1 MTKEIF
7 RENAYL
13 KEHEARVTVASDRG
27 IELDETIFYP
37 TAGGQPGDHGEFV
50 LQDGSKLNIID
61 TRYDR
66 ETGVLLHV
74 PEEGS
79 ALPVVGEQITMHLDW
94 QRRYQLMRLHSLMH
108 MLCAVVPET
117 VTGGAIREDGTARLD
132 FDIPEPPD
140 KQKINDDLNKT
151 IDEDHPLKI
160 SRISDEEMQQKQDLI
175 RTMSVKPPM
184 GKGSVRLIEF
194 KGADLQPCGG
204 THVNSTAEIGPVEIQ
219 SIKKKGKLNRRIT
232 VRLLEP

>member
-1 MTKEIF
+1 MTKELF
-7 RENAYL
+7 RDNAYL
-13 KEHEARVTVASDRG
+13 KEHQARVTVSSDQS

-50 LQDGSKLNIID
+50 LQDGSKLSIID

-66 ETGVLLHV
+66 ETGAILHI
-74 PEEGS
+74 PKEGS
-79 ALPVVGEQITMHLDW
+79 TLPIVGEQVTMRLDW
-94 QRRYQLMRLHSLMH
+94 HRRYQLMRLHSLMH

-140 KQKINDDLNKT
+140 KAKINADLNA
-151 IDEDHPLKI
+151 IIAEDHPLKI
-160 SRISDEEMQQKQDLI
+160 SWISDAEMEQKQDLI

-184 GKGSVRLIEF
+184 GQGKVRLIEF
-194 KGADLQPCGG
+194 EGADNQPCGG

-232 VRLLEP
+232 VRLLKP

>member
-7 RENAYL
+7 RDNAYL
-13 KEHEARVTVASDRG
+13 KEHKARVTSVSDQG

-50 LQDGSKLNIID
+50 LLDGGKLIIID

-66 ETGVLLHV
+66 ETGALLHV

-79 ALPVVGEQITMHLDW
+79 TLPDVGVQVTMRLDW
-94 QRRYQLMRLHSLMH
+94 QRRHQLMRLHSLMH

-140 KQKINDDLNKT
+140 KKKINDDLNK
-151 IDEDHPLKI
+151 IIAEDHPLKI
-160 SRISDEEMQQKQDLI
+160 SWISDEEMRQKQDLI

-184 GKGSVRLIEF
+184 GKGRVRLIEF
-194 KGADLQPCGG
+194 KGADIQPCGG
-204 THVNSTAEIGPVEIQ
+204 THVNSTVEIGPVEIQ

-232 VRLLEP
+232 VRLLET

>member
-1 MTKEIF
+1 MTKELF
-7 RENAYL
+7 RDNAYQ
-13 KEHEARVTVASDRG
+13 KEHQAKVTAVSDQG

-50 LQDGSKLNIID
+50 LIDGSKLNIID

-66 ETGVLLHV
+66 ETGALLHV

-79 ALPVVGEQITMHLDW
+79 TLPVVGEQLAIHLDW
-94 QRRYQLMRLHSLMH
+94 QHRYRLMRLHSMMH

-132 FDIPEPPD
+132 FDIPESPD
-140 KQKINDDLNKT
+140 KQKINDALNK
-151 IDEDHPLKI
+151 IIAEDHPLEI
-160 SRISDEEMQQKQDLI
+160 SWISDEEMQQKQDLI

-184 GKGSVRLIEF
+184 GKGRVRLVEF
-194 KGADLQPCGG
+194 KGADIQPCGG

-219 SIKKKGKLNRRIT
+219 SIKKKGKQNRRIT

>member
-13 KEHEARVTVASDRG
+13 KEHQARVTVASDQA

-61 TRYDR
+61 TRYDK
-66 ETGVLLHV
+66 ETGALLHV
-74 PEEGS
+74 PEGGS
-79 ALPVVGEQITMHLDW
+79 TLPAVGELVTMRLDW
-94 QRRYQLMRLHSLMH
+94 QRRHQLMRLHSLMH

-140 KQKINDDLNKT
+140 KQKINDDLNKI

-160 SRISDEEMQQKQDLI
+160 SWISDEEMQQKQDLI

-184 GKGSVRLIEF
+184 GKGGVRLIEF
-194 KGADLQPCGG
+194 KGADIQPCGG

>member
-13 KEHEARVTVASDRG
+13 KEYQASVIVTSDKG
-27 IELDETIFYP
+27 IELDKTIFYP
-37 TAGGQPGDHGEFV
+37 MAGGQPGDHGEFV
-50 LQDGSKLNIID
+50 LKDGSKLIIID

-66 ETGVLLHV
+66 ETGAILHV
-74 PEEGS
+74 PEQGS
-79 ALPVVGEQITMHLDW
+79 TLPAIGEQVTIRLDW

-140 KQKINDDLNKT
+140 KEKINADLNT
-151 IDEDHPLKI
+151 IINEDHHLKI
-160 SRISDEEMQQKQDLI
+160 SWISDEEMQQKQDLI

-184 GKGSVRLIEF
+184 GQGRVRLIEF
-194 KGADLQPCGG
+194 KGADIQPCGG